1 MKMNN
6 DIKKIDEF
14 TTGEVVLAVVII
26 KNCILKTSAKGN
38 QFYDLTIAD
47 KTGEMNAKIWTIND
61 HVKEN
66 LEDYKIFKI
75 KAEVKEWQGQN
86 QASIMK
92 VQGIALD
99 EVDDLEGLVPS
110 APIEN
115 ELMYNEILEFIAKI
129 EDEKINLLT
138 YNIISKYKKELMYY
152 PAAKKNHHS
161 YRSGLLYHELRM
173 LRTAEKIAE
182 VYDGLNTDYLYSG
195 VILHDICKI
204 KEMASDELGIV
215 DTYTFEGKLL
225 GHIIMGVKEIAEEA
239 KKIGMENE
247 TSVVLQHMILS
258 HHYEPEYGS
267 PVKPMV
273 IEGEILHY
281 LDIVDARIFDFN
293 NVLKNVDKGDFSER
307 VWVLDN
313 RNVYK
318 RNDER

>member
-1 MKMNN
+1 MNN

>member
-1 MKMNN
+1 MNN

-293 NVLKNVDKGDFSER
+293 NVLKNVVKGDFSER

>member
-1 MKMNN
+1 MNN

-26 KNCILKTSAKGN
+26 KNCLLKTSAKGN

-61 HVKEN
+61 HVKEHLAN
-66 LEDYKIFKI
+66 YQVFKI
-75 KAEVKEWQGQN
+75 KAEIKEWQGQN

-92 VQGIALD
+92 VQGINLD
-99 EVDDLEGLVPS
+99 EVEDLDELVPS

-115 ELMYNEILEFIAKI
+115 ELMYNEILEYIAKI

-138 YNIISKYKKELMYY
+138 YNIICKYKKELMYY

-182 VYDGLNTDYLYSG
+182 VYDGLNTDYLFAG

-204 KEMASDELGIV
+204 KEMSSDELGIV

-239 KKIGMENE
+239 DRIGMDNE

-293 NVLKNVDKGDFSER
+293 NVLKNVDKGEFSER

-318 RNDER
+318 RKDER